1 MDGATTAVR
10 AKVRVLPAALADQI
24 AAGEVVERPASV
36 IKELVENAIDAGARR
51 IDVEIEAGGR
61 RLCRVVDDGCGMA
74 PDDARLALR
83 RHATSKI
90 AAADDL
96 WGLTTFGFRG
106 EALPS
111 IAAVSRLTLATRPP
125 EAEAG
130 FELTVEAGV
139 ETSAK
144 EIGMPPGTQVTV
156 RDLFFNTPARGK
168 FLKAEATETANV
180 SEAMLRLGLAHPSV
194 HLRLR
199 VGGRVALDLP
209 VHRDLAERV
218 RAALARRG
226 ASALHEAAGD
236 EGGNQVRAF
245 LAGPEEVSATARST
259 FLFVGGRFV
268 RDRSLLHALAL
279 GYGPLLEKGRYPLA
293 ALFLDLPGHE
303 VDVNVHPQKMEV
315 RFARAQ
321 EVYAAV
327 RHVVG
332 AAIARAPWLRGGAD
346 GTVRTFTQ
354 PPYFTGDGSLPLAS
368 PGPPRFARQSRA
380 SLAQQGQAPL
390 AFRAR
395 DVDLPPGAHV
405 VEESS
410 GFFGAL
416 NYIGQIHRTYLVC
429 EADDALVL
437 IDQHAAHERVVYGR
451 LKAAHDRRQIPR
463 QRLLF
468 PIPIEVGETAAAAA
482 THDVLE
488 ALGFEVAP
496 HAPGVVML
504 HALPELLKDADPKPL
519 LREVLAELAE
529 GTPLSG
535 GDLERVDH
543 LLATVACHS
552 VVRAGDTL
560 GRPAALALLAQLDE
574 VDLRSHCP
582 HGRPVMLRMPLGE
595 IERRFGRV

>member
-1 MDGATTAVR
+1 VFVVMDGATTAVR

-51 IDVEIEAGGR
+51 IEVEIETGGR

-111 IAAVSRLTLATRPP
+111 IAAVSRLTLATRPA

-139 ETSAK
+139 ETGAK

-209 VHRDLAERV
+209 IHRDLAERV

-332 AAIARAPWLRGGAD
+332 AAIARAPWLRTGD
-346 GTVRTFTQ
+346 GTVRTFTE
-354 PPYFTGDGSLPLAS
+354 PPNYRTSRDSIGRAVEAPPATPIFQRPTQSAFSLPL
-368 PGPPRFARQSRA
+368 
-380 SLAQQGQAPL
+380 
-390 AFRAR
+390 RAR
-395 DVDLPPGAHV
+395 DAADGAPLPNSAPQ
-405 VEESS
+405 
-410 GFFGAL
+410 FFGGL

-429 EADDALVL
+429 EANDALVL
-437 IDQHAAHERVVYGR
+437 VDQHAAHERVVYGR

-496 HAPGVVML
+496 HGPGVVML
-504 HALPELLKDADPKPL
+504 HALPEPLKDADPKPL

-535 GDLERVDH
+535 GDLERIDH

>member
-51 IDVEIEAGGR
+51 VDVEIEAGGR

-139 ETSAK
+139 ETGAK

-332 AAIARAPWLRGGAD
+332 AAIARAPWLRSGAD
-346 GTVRTFTQ
+346 GAVRTFTQ
-354 PPYFTGDGSLPLAS
+354 PPNYRAPRDTVGRAAEAPVGALVFERPTQGAFSLPL
-368 PGPPRFARQSRA
+368 
-380 SLAQQGQAPL
+380 
-390 AFRAR
+390 RAR
-395 DVDLPPGAHV
+395 DEADSAPLPN
-405 VEESS
+405 S
-410 GFFGAL
+410 GPQFFGAL

-429 EADDALVL
+429 EANDALVL

-468 PIPIEVGETAAAAA
+468 PIPIEVGEAAAAAA

-488 ALGFEVAP
+488 ALGFEVVP
-496 HAPGVVML
+496 HGPGVVML
-504 HALPELLKDADPKPL
+504 HALPEPLKDADPKPL

-529 GTPLSG
+529 GTPLAG
-535 GDLERVDH
+535 GDLQRVDH

>member
-10 AKVRVLPAALADQI
+10 SKVRVLPAALADQI

-139 ETSAK
+139 ETGAK

-332 AAIARAPWLRGGAD
+332 AAIARAPWLGSGDAPL
-346 GTVRTFTQ
+346 RTFTQ
-354 PPYFTGDGSLPLAS
+354 PPNYRTPPNIVGRTAEAPPGALVFERPAQSAFSLPL
-368 PGPPRFARQSRA
+368 
-380 SLAQQGQAPL
+380 
-390 AFRAR
+390 RAR
-395 DVDLPPGAHV
+395 DAADGA
-405 VEESS
+405 SFTNS
-410 GFFGAL
+410 APQFFGAL
-416 NYIGQIHRTYLVC
+416 NYVGQIHRTYLVC
-429 EADDALVL
+429 EANDALVL

-451 LKAAHDRRQIPR
+451 LKAAHERRQIPR

-482 THDVLE
+482 THEVLA
-488 ALGFEVAP
+488 ALGFEVTP

-504 HALPELLKDADPKPL
+504 HALPEPLKDADPKPL

-582 HGRPVMLRMPLGE
+582 HGRPVMLRMPLSE